1 MEKTG
6 VETST
11 GAVDEKVAVVV
22 EQQPL
27 LAGEEKIRKVM
38 VGVDDSDGSFY
49 ALKWTLDHFFF
60 NLPGPADVPAAD
72 DKEEHQP
79 SYSMIILVNV
89 QQPLFQPF
97 IHPAGPGT
105 YVRIIN

>member
-11 GAVDEKVAVVV
+11 GAVDEKVAVV

-27 LAGEEKIRKVM
+27 LAGEKIRKVM
-38 VGVDDSDGSFY
+38 VGVDDSDGSFH

-60 NLPGPADVPAAD
+60 NLPAD
-72 DKEEHQP
+72 DKEEHES

-89 QQPLFQPF
+89 QQPFQPF

-105 YVRIIN
+105 YI